1 MQDNQYTQPW
11 DEELDLEL
19 EMEAEL
25 EQEQTSSENAIEPI
39 AGEPVEGGLYEHF
52 HFTVDKGQGQ
62 IRLDKYLTPLMRNA
76 SRNRVQDAADNG
88 RIIVNGK
95 PQKSSYKVKPLDDI
109 SVLMDYPKYENE
121 IIAEDIPLDIVY
133 EDDDLLLVNKA
144 AGMVVH
150 PGHGNYS
157 GTLVNALTHHLQ
169 GLSLLEDSDM
179 RAGLV
184 HRIDKNTSGLLLIA
198 KNEYA
203 HAFLAKQFFNHTT
216 RRRYVALVWGN
227 FDEDEGTITG
237 HIGRSLKD
245 RLRMHVFEDGSEG
258 KHAVTHYKVLQRFG
272 YVTLVECHLETGRTH
287 QIRIHMAW
295 KGHHLFND
303 ERYGGDRVLRGT
315 TFTKYKQFVE
325 NCFAI
330 MPRQALHAQSLGF
343 VHPTTKEEMYFES
356 ELPEEFKALIS
367 KWEGYAA
374 NSAYVE
380 EEE

>member
-1 MQDNQYTQPW
+1 MIDNDYIDKMGFP
-11 DEELDLEL
+11 LEL
-19 EMEAEL
+19 QPDFDDDLDGDMDDEL
-25 EQEQTSSENAIEPI
+25 TIEPI
-39 AGEPVEGGLYEHF
+39 DGTPVEGGLYEHYSF
-52 HFTVDKGQGQ
+52 VVDKGQKQ
-62 IRLDKYLTPLMRNA
+62 LRLDKYLTPLMRNA
-76 SRNRVQDAADNG
+76 SRNRVQDAADNE

-95 PQKSSYKVKPLDDI
+95 PQKSSYKVKPMDEI

-121 IIAEDIPLDIVY
+121 ILAEDIPLNIIY
-133 EDDDLLLVNKA
+133 EDEDLLVVNKE

-169 GLSLLEDSDM
+169 GLSLLEDNDM

-203 HAFLAKQFFNHTT
+203 HAFLAKQFFNHSI

-237 HIGRSLKD
+237 NIGRSQRD
-245 RLRMHVFEDGSEG
+245 RLLMHVYEDGSDG
-258 KHAVTHYKVLQRFG
+258 KHAVTHYKVLKRFG

-343 VHPTTKEEMYFES
+343 VHPRTREEIYFES
-356 ELPEEFKALIS
+356 ELPDEFKALIA

-380 EEE
+380 EDE